1 MRPRPLLALPL
12 LGGAAALLLSVAGG
26 PRPWHAVGIGAQ
38 ALAAAGCLAA
48 AAALGRRDFMFR
60 AWALYAL
67 SHALP
72 AARRLV
78 LGTGFWWRDERALAV
93 VADAAY
99 ILVVNGAR
107 VAGSVLFVR
116 AFARA
121 GLGAALPGRSRAG
134 VAVAVAA
141 LALGAPTLV
150 AYVQSALAAG
160 TPRAAFWGG
169 VAIAADTACFLL
181 VVPLARIARAFRGGV
196 LQAPWAFLAAANLGW
211 LLYDASR
218 TAARLAGWG
227 DAARAASEAVL
238 VAACLC
244 ALAAG
249 LAHRAAV
256 AHAKVAAGSI
266 DRAA

>member
-1 MRPRPLLALPL
+1 MRPQPLLALPL
-12 LGGAAALLLSVAGG
+12 LGAALVGLLSTVAGG
-26 PRPWHAVGIGAQ
+26 PRLWLATAIAAQ
-38 ALAAAGCLAA
+38 ALAAGGCLAA
-48 AAALGRRDFMFR
+48 AAALGRRDFMFK

-78 LGTGFWWRDERALAV
+78 LGTGFWWQDERPLAAV
-93 VADAAY
+93 LDAAY

-107 VAGSVLFVR
+107 VAGSLLFVM
-116 AFARA
+116 ALARA
-121 GLGAALPGRSRAG
+121 GLGAAAAARSRGGGILVTLGGLGLG
-134 VAVAVAA
+134 V
-141 LALGAPTLV
+141 LTLL

-160 TPRAAFWGG
+160 TPRGAFWGG

-181 VVPLARIARAFRGGV
+181 VVPLARIAGAFRGGV
-196 LQAPWAFLAAANLGW
+196 LEAPWAFLAAANLGW
-211 LLYDASR
+211 LVYDASR

-227 DAARAASEAVL
+227 DGARGASEAVL
-238 VAACLC
+238 AAACLC

-256 AHAKVAAGSI
+256 AHAKASAAVL
-266 DRAA
+266 A